1 MKLRKLYT
9 NNPKIF
15 SPIIFNDELNV
26 VFGNIQCHKDTGKDT
41 HNIGK
46 TTLGILL
53 NFCLLSEDTKNIF
66 LSRRRDI
73 FSSLVFFLE
82 IELLD
87 GSFLTIRRS
96 VESPSKIHIMLHD
109 TCNNDFSEFP
119 SEHWDHHDL
128 TVPKAKQIIDGRAK
142 LLALKSW
149 SYREYA
155 RKFIRLQTNFLDTF
169 GKPSSASK
177 DKNWKPFVAFLL
189 GVGADIAEYYRV
201 KEQLEA
207 QSGLCKS
214 KTLASKDLGQV
225 NGSIDVKKQER
236 KRLLEDL
243 ETLDFQEE
251 DRRYIDELVQDIEVE
266 VAELNTSLYHRTQ
279 ELRKIENSLVE
290 GKLIFDPDAVS
301 QLFKEARILFP
312 EQIKKDYETL
322 IKFNRDITSERNTYL
337 REEKKDIQKDIAKI
351 CGKLEMLHQRRANLL
366 TFITD
371 KSILDKYK
379 QLNRNIIDVEVEIAV
394 LEKKRLSMMDLLKEE
409 QKREELKQS
418 QQKIISEIKTDITAI
433 QEADAISRFRTIRTT
448 FNNVINNILNTQ
460 AILSITVNS
469 EGNINFNASTGDNT
483 QITDEGEGYSY
494 KKLLCVGY
502 DLAVIHS
509 YLLDDF
515 PRFVFHDGV
524 FEGLDN
530 RKKKLLLEQ
539 LRSFSRDGIQIIIT
553 VISSDCPEDCFD
565 EGEIVLHLNDRDD
578 KGRLFKIP
586 KW

>member
-1 MKLRKLYT
+1 
-9 NNPKIF
+9 
-15 SPIIFNDELNV
+15 
-26 VFGNIQCHKDTGKDT
+26 
-41 HNIGK
+41 
-46 TTLGILL
+46 
-53 NFCLLSEDTKNIF
+53 
-66 LSRRRDI
+66 
-73 FSSLVFFLE
+73 
-82 IELLD
+82 
-87 GSFLTIRRS
+87 
-96 VESPSKIHIMLHD
+96 
-109 TCNNDFSEFP
+109 
-119 SEHWDHHDL
+119 
-128 TVPKAKQIIDGRAK
+128 
-142 LLALKSW
+142 
-149 SYREYA
+149 
-155 RKFIRLQTNFLDTF
+155 
-169 GKPSSASK
+169 
-177 DKNWKPFVAFLL
+177 
-189 GVGADIAEYYRV
+189 
-201 KEQLEA
+201 
-207 QSGLCKS
+207 
-214 KTLASKDLGQV
+214 
-225 NGSIDVKKQER
+225 
-236 KRLLEDL
+236 
-243 ETLDFQEE
+243 
-251 DRRYIDELVQDIEVE
+251 
-266 VAELNTSLYHRTQ
+266 
-279 ELRKIENSLVE
+279 
-290 GKLIFDPDAVS
+290 
-301 QLFKEARILFP
+301 
-312 EQIKKDYETL
+312 
-322 IKFNRDITSERNTYL
+322 
-337 REEKKDIQKDIAKI
+337 
-351 CGKLEMLHQRRANLL
+351 
-366 TFITD
+366 
-371 KSILDKYK
+371 
-379 QLNRNIIDVEVEIAV
+379 
-394 LEKKRLSMMDLLKEE
+394 MDLLKEE